1 MDQDFI
7 ALRNRIVLAVLVA
20 IVFTIPLIIFIFN
33 KFGNNSSLIL
43 NSLNKKENL
52 VLLVT
57 KEECKSC
64 EDSENL
70 LKKQKVNYTLLNKD
84 QETNYEKIIRKIGIS
99 DDDIIVP
106 TIIYVE
112 EGLLYSSLVT
122 PTKKELISYIEINN
136 LSEDKLI
143 IYQRINKLLID
154 KK

>member
-122 PTKKELISYIEINN
+122 PTKKELISYIEINV
-136 LSEDKLI
+136 K
-143 IYQRINKLLID
+143 Y
-154 KK
+154 

>member
-122 PTKKELISYIEINN
+122 PTKKELISYIEINR
-136 LSEDKLI
+136 EVEK
-143 IYQRINKLLID
+143 
-154 KK
+154 

>member
-33 KFGNNSSLIL
+33 KFGNNSSLIF

-136 LSEDKLI
+136 LSE
-143 IYQRINKLLID
+143 NK
-154 KK
+154 

>member
-106 TIIYVE
+106 TIIYIE

-136 LSEDKLI
+136 LSEDK
-143 IYQRINKLLID
+143 
-154 KK
+154 

>member
-7 ALRNRIVLAVLVA
+7 ALRKRIVLAVLVA

-136 LSEDKLI
+136 LSEDK
-143 IYQRINKLLID
+143 
-154 KK
+154 

>member
-57 KEECKSC
+57 KEQCKSC
-64 EDSENL
+64 EDSENI

-122 PTKKELISYIEINN
+122 PTKKELISYIEIN
-136 LSEDKLI
+136 
-143 IYQRINKLLID
+143 R
-154 KK
+154 

>member
-84 QETNYEKIIRKIGIS
+84 KETNYEKIIRKIGIS

-136 LSEDKLI
+136 LSEDK
-143 IYQRINKLLID
+143 INNLSED
-154 KK
+154 K

>member
-57 KEECKSC
+57 KEQCKSC
-64 EDSENL
+64 EDSENI

-136 LSEDKLI
+136 LSEDK
-143 IYQRINKLLID
+143 
-154 KK
+154 

>member
-64 EDSENL
+64 EDSENI

-84 QETNYEKIIRKIGIS
+84 QEINYEKIIRKIGIS

-136 LSEDKLI
+136 LSEDK
-143 IYQRINKLLID
+143 
-154 KK
+154 

>member
-136 LSEDKLI
+136 LSEDK
-143 IYQRINKLLID
+143 INNLSED
-154 KK
+154 K

>member
-64 EDSENL
+64 EDSENI

-136 LSEDKLI
+136 LSEDK
-143 IYQRINKLLID
+143 
-154 KK
+154 

>member
-136 LSEDKLI
+136 LSE
-143 IYQRINKLLID
+143 NK
-154 KK
+154 

>member
-84 QETNYEKIIRKIGIS
+84 KETNYEKIIRKIGIS

-136 LSEDKLI
+136 LSEDK
-143 IYQRINKLLID
+143 
-154 KK
+154 

>member
-136 LSEDKLI
+136 LSEDK
-143 IYQRINKLLID
+143 
-154 KK
+154 

>member
-7 ALRNRIVLAVLVA
+7 ALRHRIVLAVLVA

-136 LSEDKLI
+136 LSEDK
-143 IYQRINKLLID
+143 
-154 KK
+154 

>member
-106 TIIYVE
+106 TIMYVE

-136 LSEDKLI
+136 LSEDK
-143 IYQRINKLLID
+143 
-154 KK
+154 

>member
-1 MDQDFI
+1 MAQLHD
-7 ALRNRIVLAVLVA
+7 L
-20 IVFTIPLIIFIFN
+20 FTCF
-33 KFGNNSSLIL
+33 
-43 NSLNKKENL
+43 
-52 VLLVT
+52 LLVT

-136 LSEDKLI
+136 LSEDK
-143 IYQRINKLLID
+143 
-154 KK
+154 

>member
-136 LSEDKLI
+136 LSDDK
-143 IYQRINKLLID
+143 
-154 KK
+154 

>member
-122 PTKKELISYIEINN
+122 PTKKELISYIEIN
-136 LSEDKLI
+136 
-143 IYQRINKLLID
+143 R
-154 KK
+154 